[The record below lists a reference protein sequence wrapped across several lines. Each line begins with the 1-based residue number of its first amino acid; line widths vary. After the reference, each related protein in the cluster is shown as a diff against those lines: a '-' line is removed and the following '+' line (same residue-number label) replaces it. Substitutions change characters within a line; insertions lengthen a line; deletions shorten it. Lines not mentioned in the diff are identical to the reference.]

1 MDRKSRIKFLAQKCV
16 AENAKAPPHGEAFAE
31 RMLCLNEQRREHKR
45 DRGQQLDQ
53 DVQARAGR
61 VFERITQGI
70 ADDRGLVSIGTLAA
84 VLPALDELLGVI
96 PSAAA
101 VIEESRHQEIGRAP
115 CRERVKISG
124 VAVSLKKKE
133 G

>member
-1 MDRKSRIKFLAQKCV
+1 PFGWK
-16 AENAKAPPHGEAFAE
+16 EAFAVGE
-31 RMLCLNEQRREHKR
+31 SQSNEQRRQDQR

-61 VFERITQGI
+61 VFEGIAQGI

-96 PSAAA
+96 PGAAA
-101 VIEESRHQEIGRAP
+101 VIEESRHQDSSDGANHQ
-115 CRERVKISG
+115 ERRYRLRTDTEHS
-124 VAVSLKKKE
+124 E
-133 G
+133 NE